1 MKQKIYAI
9 ATLVVLM
16 AYGFEVSAQ
25 GNHVFAPSE
34 SVIWGDVSLN
44 TPAVSQTWSTERT
57 ATPGYFSAVGVA
69 AYINASD
76 AYNIDGYVKHYADAA
91 NQSYTFPV
99 GVGSV
104 SGYAFD
110 LRTLTTSG
118 TIPATAEY
126 ATAWIP
132 GDPGISTKDLTST
145 GAAAG
150 AHPTTSFASPI
161 QSVSTV
167 GQWDWQALSA
177 DAGAGVTITV
187 SIPDLT
193 TLYPGVSASLLRLV
207 GWNGTKW
214 VDLSGLATASGVTE
228 NSTLS
233 GTMISGIT
241 AIGIGA
247 TTTILPLELI
257 SFNTTAN
264 NCSPVLTWITANEI
278 NTLEFNIEASADGNK
293 FTKIGTVAAQGFGGR
308 TYTFSP
314 VQAKGTTYY
323 RLKMVDKD
331 GKYTY
336 SDIKALT
343 LNCNADKFITVYPN
357 PVTTGSGEVTLR
369 FNVPYKGKA
378 IIVFTNVLGQQ
389 FVRKAITITDGV
401 NTNSFNTGMLAPD
414 TYFIRVLGEDG
425 KPVAETIKIIKQ
437 K

>member
-44 TPAVSQTWSTERT
+44 TPAENQTWSTERT
-57 ATPGYFSAVGVA
+57 ATPGYLSAVGTA

-91 NQSYTFPV
+91 NQSYTFQV

-167 GQWDWQALSA
+167 GQWDWQDLSNNA
-177 DAGAGVTITV
+177 NGVTITV
-187 SIPDLT
+187 SIPNLT
-193 TLYPGVSASLLRLV
+193 VLHPTATASDLRLV
-207 GWNGTKW
+207 GWNGTQW
-214 VDLSGLATASGVTE
+214 VDLSGAATASGVTE

-247 TTTILPLELI
+247 VSKALPLNLL

-264 NCSPVLTWITANEI
+264 SCSPVLTWITANEV
-278 NTLEFNIEASADGNK
+278 NTLEFNIERSADGNI

-308 TYTFSP
+308 SYTFNP
-314 VQAKGTTYY
+314 VQAKGTAYY

-357 PVTTGSGEVTLR
+357 PITTGSGELTLR

-378 IIVFTNVLGQQ
+378 NILFTNVLGQQ
-389 FVRKAITITDGV
+389 FVRKTITITDGV
-401 NTNSFNTGMLAPD
+401 NTHSFNTGMLAPD
-414 TYFIRVLGEDG
+414 TYFIRVVGEDG
-425 KPVAETIKIIKQ
+425 SPVAEPIKIIKQ